1 MVHGDGAE
9 AARGIPTQ
17 LLSSGSGDQRSPGER
32 GSRQVGSTAA
42 CARPASTISAVQRWE
57 LNLPTRQACRRAC
70 RLCQHGLA
78 SSQRPCSPELLVG
91 TQPWKLHF
99 PVPVSVQLTP
109 ETTVPLWRDGGFP
122 LPLPSPLLEAK
133 NKKLLQLLQIQL
145 REGHKQVLVHLG
157 SICML
162 NFLIVTRRATFLGIA
177 ERLLEE

>member
-57 LNLPTRQACRRAC
+57 LYLPTQQACRRAR

-99 PVPVSVQLTP
+99 PMPVSVQLTP
-109 ETTVPLWRDGGFP
+109 ETTVPLWRDEGFP
-122 LPLPSPLLEAK
+122 LPLSSPLCWKQRTK
-133 NKKLLQLLQIQL
+133 NCFNAFRFSCVK
-145 REGHKQVLVHLG
+145 
-157 SICML
+157 
-162 NFLIVTRRATFLGIA
+162 VTSRFWCTWGAFVCWIS
-177 ERLLEE
+177 